1 MKKIALIYLTTAFAL
16 TTSVCHPTRL
26 VASDAFPINLSDFER
41 KVHSQNGEDGLLEKV
56 FEVLGSLNDGYFV
69 EFGIE
74 SKEEFNARY
83 LRDKFGWNGILIDPN
98 HNDSS
103 INLFKESITAE
114 NINEVLKKYNVPA
127 DFELLSIDL
136 DYNDFH
142 VWKALADS
150 FKPKVVI
157 IEYNAT
163 HQPTEDRVAVYDSQ
177 AKWDGTNYFGASL
190 LALSRLGKEKG
201 YSLISTDK
209 KGVNAIFVREDLV
222 PATPPI
228 FKNMNDVTQLYNP
241 PSYASGPR
249 GGHPADTQNRPYF
262 DSAGN
267 AVENTEKNSL
277 THSTPD

>member
-1 MKKIALIYLTTAFAL
+1 MKKIASLYLTTAFAI
-16 TTSVCHPTRL
+16 TTSICPSTKL
-26 VASDAFPINLSDFER
+26 MASDFPINLSEFER
-41 KVHSQNGEDGLLEKV
+41 KVTSQNGEDGLLEKV
-56 FEVLGSLNDGYFV
+56 FEVLGTLNEGYFV

-98 HNDSS
+98 HSDPS
-103 INLFKESITAE
+103 INLFKESVTAE
-114 NINEVLKKYNVPA
+114 NINELLKKYNVPA

-142 VWKALADS
+142 VWKALGDS
-150 FKPKVVI
+150 MKPKVVI

-163 HQPTEDRVAVYDSQ
+163 HQPTDDCVAVYDSQ
-177 AKWDGTNYFGASL
+177 ARWDGTNYFGASL
-190 LALSRLGKEKG
+190 LALARLGKEKG

-209 KGVNAIFVREDLV
+209 KGVNALFVRDDLV
-222 PATPPI
+222 PASPPV
-228 FKNMNDVTQLYNP
+228 FKNMNNVSQLYNP

-249 GGHPADTQNRPYF
+249 GGHPADPHNRAYF
-262 DSAGN
+262 DSSGN